1 MTTLICN
8 CNETM
13 PLDAKAL
20 GAALS
25 SHLKQPQD
33 LKLHSL
39 LCRRQAPE
47 FQRAIVDVAKR
58 ADPSENVVVA
68 CTQEQRL
75 FSELALATEG
85 AQTLSAPIK
94 FINIRESGGW
104 SKDASKAMPK
114 LAALLAAAHLPDPE
128 PVSTVT
134 YKSAGRLLIVGELE
148 QAEATAALLGDSLDV
163 TIFASGSAK
172 SGAQNRDHTI
182 MSGTKPELSGWL
194 GAFKF
199 EWQTSNPI
207 DLDLC
212 TRCNACVVACPEGAI
227 GLDYQIDMNKCQ
239 SHRACVKACD
249 AAGAIDFGRAATS
262 HEQAFDVVLDLSA
275 EPLIDWH
282 APPQGY
288 FKQADTATLMKLQ
301 GMVGEFEKPKFFNYK
316 QKICAHSRNT
326 TVGCNACVEVCSA
339 HAISSDTKRQ
349 QIVVNPNLCVG
360 CGACTTVCPTGAL
373 TYTYPRATDQGTKLK
388 TLLTTYAKAGGK
400 DATLLLH
407 SQTAGQQAIEAL
419 GRAAQLKKGSNQPI
433 HGVPH
438 NVIPVALWHT
448 ASTGI
453 EMWLSS
459 ICLGASKVA
468 VMLTSE
474 EAPDYVRALTE
485 QMAVA
490 QSIMTGLG
498 YVGKHLHLI
507 QSGAEL
513 AALDAALQATSSMAS
528 SVPSSVARFGIG
540 LEKRA
545 TLEMAL
551 DHLMQYAPLLV
562 EPSKTASPIT
572 AIALP
577 TAGSPLGTLN
587 VNTASCTMCLS
598 CVSSCPAGALKD
610 NSELLQLQ
618 FIEKNCVQCG
628 LCEQTCP
635 ENAIQLVPQL
645 LLTTERK
652 EARALNTAKMFH
664 CIRCAKPFG
673 TEMAI
678 TQMFTKLVGHSM
690 FQGAAAERLKMCMD
704 CRVIDLHSADNELKI
719 K

>member
-1 MTTLICN
+1 
-8 CNETM
+8 
-13 PLDAKAL
+13 
-20 GAALS
+20 
-25 SHLKQPQD
+25 
-33 LKLHSL
+33 
-39 LCRRQAPE
+39 
-47 FQRAIVDVAKR
+47 VDVAKR
-58 ADPSENVVVA
+58 ADPSENIVVA

-75 FSELALATEG
+75 FSELALQTEG

-104 SKDASKAMPK
+104 SKDAAKAMPK
-114 LAALLAAAHLPDPE
+114 IAALLAAAHLPDPE

-134 YKSAGRLLIVGELE
+134 YKSAGRLLIVGELG
-148 QAEATAALLGDSLDV
+148 QAESAAALLGDALDV
-163 TIFASGSAK
+163 SIFSR
-172 SGAQNRDHTI
+172 GATTTGKQNRDQTI
-182 MSGTKPELSGWL
+182 ISGTKPSLSGWL

-207 DLDLC
+207 DLDMC

-227 GLDYQIDMNKCQ
+227 GLDYQIDMSKCQ
-239 SHRACVKACD
+239 SHRACVKACG
-249 AAGAIDFGRAATS
+249 AAGAIDFGRAAVS
-262 HEQAFDVVLDLSA
+262 HEQAFDLVLDLSA

-282 APPQGY
+282 AAPQGY
-288 FKQADTATLMKLQ
+288 FKQADAATFLKLQ
-301 GMVGEFEKPKFFNYK
+301 GMIGEFEKPKFFNYK
-316 QKICAHSRNT
+316 QKICAHSRNM
-326 TVGCNACVEVCSA
+326 TVGCNACLEVCSA

-349 QIVVNPNLCVG
+349 QIVVNPNLCIG

-373 TYTYPRATDQGTKLK
+373 TYAYPRATDQGAKFK

-407 SQTAGQQAIEAL
+407 SQTAGLQVIESL
-419 GRAAQLKKGSNQPI
+419 GRAAQIKASNGQQI

-438 NVIPVALWHT
+438 NVIPIALWHT

-474 EAPDYVRALTE
+474 EAPDYLRALSD
-485 QMAVA
+485 QMVVA

-498 YVGKHLHLI
+498 YAGKHFHLI
-507 QSGAEL
+507 QSSTEL
-513 AALDAALQATSSMAS
+513 PGLDAALQAISSMTC
-528 SVPSSVARFGIG
+528 SVPSNVARFGIG

-551 DHLMQYAPLLV
+551 EHLIERAPLMKEV
-562 EPSKTASPIT
+562 SKPQAS

-577 TAGSPLGTLN
+577 AVGSPLGAIN
-587 VNTASCTMCLS
+587 VNKERCTMCLS

-635 ENAIQLVPQL
+635 ENAINLVPQL
-645 LLTTERK
+645 LLTPERK

-664 CIRCAKPFG
+664 CTRCAKPFG

-678 TQMFTKLVGHSM
+678 TNMFTKLAGHSM

-704 CRVIDLHSADNELKI
+704 CRVIDLHSADNEIKI
-719 K
+719 S

>member
-1 MTTLICN
+1 M
-8 CNETM
+8 
-13 PLDAKAL
+13 
-20 GAALS
+20 
-25 SHLKQPQD
+25 
-33 LKLHSL
+33 
-39 LCRRQAPE
+39 
-47 FQRAIVDVAKR
+47 DVAKR
-58 ADPSENVVVA
+58 ADPTENIVVA

-75 FSELALATEG
+75 FSELAMETEG

-104 SKDASKAMPK
+104 SKDAAKAMPK
-114 LAALLAAAHLPDPE
+114 IAALLAAAHLPDPE

-134 YKSAGRLLIVGELE
+134 YKSAGRLLIVGELG
-148 QAEATAALLGDSLDV
+148 QAESAAALLADALDV
-163 TIFASGSAK
+163 TIFSSGKATAGK
-172 SGAQNRDHTI
+172 QNRDQTI
-182 MSGTKPELSGWL
+182 ISGTKPLLSGWL

-207 DLDLC
+207 DLDMC

-227 GLDYQIDMNKCQ
+227 GLDYQIDMSKCQ

-249 AAGAIDFGRAATS
+249 AAGAIDFGRTAVS
-262 HEQAFDVVLDLSA
+262 HEQAFDLILDLSA
-275 EPLIDWH
+275 TPLIDWH
-282 APPQGY
+282 AAPQGY
-288 FKQADTATLMKLQ
+288 FKQADAATLMKLQ

-373 TYTYPRATDQGTKLK
+373 TYTYPRATDQGAKLK
-388 TLLTTYAKAGGK
+388 TLVTTYAKAGGK
-400 DATLLLH
+400 DAVLLLH
-407 SQTAGQQAIEAL
+407 SQTAGQQAIELL
-419 GRAAQLKKGSNQPI
+419 GRAAQLKKA

-453 EMWLSS
+453 EVWLSS

-498 YVGKHLHLI
+498 YTGKHFHSI
-507 QSGAEL
+507 QSSSDLPVLE
-513 AALDAALQATSSMAS
+513 AALQALSTGACG
-528 SVPSSVARFGIG
+528 VPSAVARFGIG

-551 DHLMQYAPLLV
+551 DHLMAYAPQMTQA
-562 EPSKTASPIT
+562 SKPQAL

-577 TAGSPLGTLN
+577 AAGSPLGAIS
-587 VNTASCTMCLS
+587 VNKERCTMCLS

-610 NSELLQLQ
+610 NAELLQLQ

-635 ENAIQLVPQL
+635 EAAISLVPQL
-645 LLTTERK
+645 LLTPERK

-664 CIRCAKPFG
+664 CTRCAKPFG

-678 TQMFTKLVGHSM
+678 TNMFTKLAGHSM
-690 FQGAAAERLKMCMD
+690 FQGAAVERLKMCMD
-704 CRVIDLHSADNELKI
+704 CRVIDLHSADNEIKI
-719 K
+719 S

>member
-1 MTTLICN
+1 MTTLICD

-13 PLDAKAL
+13 PLDEKLLSTAL
-20 GAALS
+20 T
-25 SHLKQPQD
+25 SHLKSPQD

-47 FQRAIVDVAKR
+47 FQRALVETAKR
-58 ADPSENVVVA
+58 NDPSENIVVA

-75 FSELALATEG
+75 FGELAQQTEG

-104 SKDASKAMPK
+104 SKDAARAMPK
-114 LAALLAAAHLPDPE
+114 IAALLAAAHLPDPE

-134 YKSAGRLLIVGELE
+134 YKSAGRLLIVGELG
-148 QAEATAALLGDSLDV
+148 QAEAAAALLGDSLDV
-163 TIFASGSAK
+163 TIFSKSVSAAQTGGK
-172 SGAQNRDHTI
+172 QNRDHMI
-182 MSGTKPELSGWL
+182 LSGSHPSLSGWL
-194 GAFKF
+194 GAFKL

-227 GLDYQIDMNKCQ
+227 GFDYQIDMNKCQ

-249 AAGAIDFGRAATS
+249 AAGAIDFGRAAVS

-282 APPQGY
+282 AAPQGY
-288 FKQADTATLMKLQ
+288 FKQADAATLMKLQ

-400 DATLLLH
+400 DAVLLLH
-407 SQTAGQQAIEAL
+407 SQTAGQQLIEDL
-419 GRAAQLKKGSNQPI
+419 GRAAKLGKANGT
-433 HGVPH
+433 PH

-468 VMLTSE
+468 IMLTSE

-485 QMAVA
+485 QMTVA
-490 QSIMTGLG
+490 QSILNGLG
-498 YVGKHLHLI
+498 YAGKHLHLI
-507 QSGAEL
+507 QTQAMQD
-513 AALDAALQATSSMAS
+513 LDAALQAAS
-528 SVPSSVARFGIG
+528 TAVCSVPSSVARFGIG

-551 DHLMQYAPLLV
+551 DHLMQYAPV
-562 EPSKTASPIT
+562 TSDASKTAIP
-572 AIALP
+572 LP
-577 TAGSPLGTLN
+577 AAGSPLGAIQ
-587 VNTASCTMCLS
+587 VNTATCTMCLS
-598 CVSSCPAGALKD
+598 CVSTCPAGALKE
-610 NSELLQLQ
+610 NTELLQLQ

-635 ENAIQLVPQL
+635 ESAISLVPQL
-645 LLTTERK
+645 LLTPERK

-664 CIRCAKPFG
+664 CTRCAKPFG

-678 TQMFTKLVGHSM
+678 TNMFTKLAGHSM
-690 FQGAAAERLKMCMD
+690 FQGQAAERLKMCMD
-704 CRVIDLHSADNELKI
+704 CRVIDLHSADNEMKI
-719 K
+719 A

>member
-1 MTTLICN
+1 
-8 CNETM
+8 
-13 PLDAKAL
+13 
-20 GAALS
+20 
-25 SHLKQPQD
+25 
-33 LKLHSL
+33 
-39 LCRRQAPE
+39 
-47 FQRAIVDVAKR
+47 VDVAKR
-58 ADPSENVVVA
+58 ADPSENIVVA

-75 FSELALATEG
+75 FSELAAQTEG

-104 SKDASKAMPK
+104 SKDAAKAMPK
-114 LAALLAAAHLPDPE
+114 IAALLAAAHLPDPE

-134 YKSAGRLLIVGELE
+134 YKSAGRLLIVGELG
-148 QAEATAALLGDSLDV
+148 QAESAAALLGDALDV
-163 TIFASGSAK
+163 TIFSSGSTTAGK
-172 SGAQNRDHTI
+172 QNRDQTVI
-182 MSGTKPELSGWL
+182 SGTKPSLSGWL

-199 EWQTSNPI
+199 EWQTCNPI
-207 DLDLC
+207 DLDMC

-249 AAGAIDFGRAATS
+249 AAGAIDFGRAAVS
-262 HEQAFDVVLDLSA
+262 HEQAFDLILDLS
-275 EPLIDWH
+275 EQPLIDWH
-282 APPQGY
+282 AAPQGY
-288 FKQADTATLMKLQ
+288 FKAADAATLMKLQ

-339 HAISSDTKRQ
+339 HAISSDTKRR

-373 TYTYPRATDQGTKLK
+373 TYTYPRATDQGAKLK

-400 DATLLLH
+400 DGTLLLH
-407 SQTAGQQAIEAL
+407 SQAAGLQAIEAL
-419 GRAAQLKKGSNQPI
+419 GRAAQLKKA

-438 NVIPVALWHT
+438 NMIPVALWHT

-468 VMLTSE
+468 VMLTNE

-498 YVGKHLHLI
+498 YAGKHFHLI
-507 QSGAEL
+507 QSSTQL
-513 AALDAALQATSSMAS
+513 PALDAALQAISSMAC
-528 SVPSSVARFGIG
+528 SVPSSVARFGIS
-540 LEKRA
+540 LDKRA

-551 DHLMQYAPLLV
+551 DHLMQFAPALAAGV
-562 EPSKTASPIT
+562 ATPT

-577 TAGSPLGTLN
+577 AAGSPLGAIG
-587 VNTASCTMCLS
+587 VNKERCTMCLS

-635 ENAIQLVPQL
+635 ENAINLVPQL
-645 LLTTERK
+645 LLTPERK

-704 CRVIDLHSADNELKI
+704 CRVIDLHSADNEIKI
-719 K
+719 S

>member
-1 MTTLICN
+1 
-8 CNETM
+8 M

-20 GAALS
+20 STALT
-25 SHLKQPQD
+25 SHLKSPQD

-47 FQRAIVDVAKR
+47 FQRALVDAAKR
-58 ADPSENVVVA
+58 SDPAENIVVA
-68 CTQEQRL
+68 CTQEQKL
-75 FSELALATEG
+75 FSELAQATEG

-134 YKSAGRLLIVGELE
+134 YKSAGRLLIVAELG
-148 QAEATAALLGDSLDV
+148 QAEAAAALLGDALDV
-163 TIFASGSAK
+163 TIFSIGKASIGK
-172 SGAQNRDHTI
+172 QNRDHTI
-182 MSGTKPELSGWL
+182 ISGTSPSLAGWL
-194 GAFKF
+194 GAFKL

-227 GLDYQIDMNKCQ
+227 GFDYQIDMNKCQ

-249 AAGAIDFGRAATS
+249 AAGAIDFGRAAAS

-275 EPLIDWH
+275 QPLIDWH
-282 APPQGY
+282 AAPQGY
-288 FKQADTATLMKLQ
+288 FKEADAATLMKLQ

-373 TYTYPRATDQGTKLK
+373 TYTYPRATDQGMKLK

-407 SQTAGQQAIEAL
+407 SQTAGQQAIESL
-419 GRAAQLKKGSNQPI
+419 GRAAQLKKAN
-433 HGVPH
+433 GVPH

-459 ICLGASKVA
+459 VCLGASKVA

-490 QSIMTGLG
+490 QSILNGLG
-498 YVGKHLHLI
+498 YAGRHFHLI
-507 QSGAEL
+507 QSSDN
-513 AALDAALQATSSMAS
+513 LDTALQAAS
-528 SVPSSVARFGIG
+528 TAAADVPTAVARFGIG

-551 DHLMQYAPLLV
+551 DHLMQHAPTTADT
-562 EPSKTASPIT
+562 SKTI
-572 AIALP
+572 IELP
-577 TAGSPLGTLN
+577 AAGSPLGAIQ
-587 VNTASCTMCLS
+587 VDTAKCTMCLS

-610 NSELLQLQ
+610 NAELLQLQ

-635 ENAIQLVPQL
+635 ESAISLVPQL
-645 LLTTERK
+645 LLTPERK
-652 EARALNTAKMFH
+652 EPRTLNTAKMFH
-664 CIRCAKPFG
+664 CTRCTKPFG

-678 TQMFTKLVGHSM
+678 TNMFTKLAGHSM

-704 CRVIDLHSADNELKI
+704 CRVIDLHSADNEMKI
-719 K
+719 T

>member
-1 MTTLICN
+1 M
-8 CNETM
+8 
-13 PLDAKAL
+13 
-20 GAALS
+20 
-25 SHLKQPQD
+25 
-33 LKLHSL
+33 
-39 LCRRQAPE
+39 
-47 FQRAIVDVAKR
+47 DVATR
-58 ADPSENVVVA
+58 ADPSENIVIA

-75 FSELALATEG
+75 FSELAEQTEG

-104 SKDASKAMPK
+104 SKDAAKAMPK
-114 LAALLAAAHLPDPE
+114 IAALLAAAHLPDPE

-134 YKSAGRLLIVGELE
+134 YKSAGRLLIVGELG
-148 QAEATAALLGDSLDV
+148 QAETAAALLGDALDV
-163 TIFASGSAK
+163 SIFS
-172 SGAQNRDHTI
+172 SGATKAGQQNRDHTI
-182 MSGTKPELSGWL
+182 ISGTKPSLSGWL
-194 GAFKF
+194 GAFKL

-207 DLDLC
+207 DLDMC

-227 GLDYQIDMNKCQ
+227 GLDYQIDMSKCQ

-275 EPLIDWH
+275 EPLIEWH

-326 TVGCNACVEVCSA
+326 TVGCNACVDICSA

-373 TYTYPRATDQGTKLK
+373 TYTYPRSTDQGARLK

-400 DATLLLH
+400 DAVLLLH
-407 SQTAGQQAIEAL
+407 SQTAGQQLIEDL
-419 GRAAQLKKGSNQPI
+419 GRAAQLDKAKGAMQ
-433 HGVPH
+433 GVPH

-468 VMLTSE
+468 VLITGE

-490 QSIMTGLG
+490 QSILTGLG
-498 YVGKHLHLI
+498 YTGQHLHLV
-507 QSGAEL
+507 QARKSAD
-513 AALDAALQATSSMAS
+513 LDDALQAISNKAC
-528 SVPSSVARFGIG
+528 SVPSSAARFGIG

-551 DHLMQYAPLLV
+551 DHLMQCAPTGAAGV
-562 EPSKTASPIT
+562 VAPS

-577 TAGSPLGTLN
+577 TAGSPLGAIA
-587 VNTASCTMCLS
+587 VDKERCTMCLS

-635 ENAIQLVPQL
+635 ESAISLVPQL
-645 LLTTERK
+645 LLTAERK

-664 CIRCAKPFG
+664 CTRCAKPFG

-678 TQMFTKLVGHSM
+678 TNMFTKLAGHSM
-690 FQGAAAERLKMCMD
+690 FLGAAAERLKMCMD
-704 CRVIDLHSADNELKI
+704 CRVIDLHSADNETKI
-719 K
+719 V

>member
-1 MTTLICN
+1 
-8 CNETM
+8 M
-13 PLDAKAL
+13 PLDEKVLSQAL
-20 GAALS
+20 T
-25 SHLKQPQD
+25 SHLKAPQD

-47 FQRAIVDVAKR
+47 FQRALVDAAKR
-58 ADPSENVVVA
+58 NDPSENIVVA
-68 CTQEQRL
+68 CTQEAKL
-75 FSELALATEG
+75 LSDLAQNTEG

-104 SKDASKAMPK
+104 SKDAAKAMPK
-114 LAALLAAAHLPDPE
+114 IAALLAAAHLPDPE

-134 YKSAGRLLIVGELE
+134 YKSAGRLLIVGE
-148 QAEATAALLGDSLDV
+148 QAKSEAVAKLLADSLDV
-163 TIFASGSAK
+163 TIFATKVAATVVPANAGIHAPEQARNYPVLTGSIQ
-172 SGAQNRDHTI
+172 S
-182 MSGTKPELSGWL
+182 LSGWL
-194 GAFKF
+194 GAFKL

-227 GLDYQIDMNKCQ
+227 GLDYQIDLNKCQ

-249 AAGAIDFGRAATS
+249 AAGAIDFGRAAQS
-262 HEQAFDVVLDLSA
+262 HEQAFDVVLDLS
-275 EPLIDWH
+275 EQPLIDWH
-282 APPQGY
+282 AAPQGY
-288 FKQADTATLMKLQ
+288 FKDADAATLMKLQ
-301 GMVGEFEKPKFFNYK
+301 GMTGEFEKPKFFNYK

-373 TYTYPRATDQGTKLK
+373 TYTYPRATDQGAKLK

-400 DATLLLH
+400 DAVLLLH
-407 SQTAGQQAIEAL
+407 SQTAGQQAIEDL
-419 GRAAQLKKGSNQPI
+419 GRAAKLSKQGQTRTIN
-433 HGVPH
+433 GTPH

-459 ICLGASKVA
+459 ICLGASKIA
-468 VMLTSE
+468 VLITGE

-490 QSIMTGLG
+490 QRILNGLG
-498 YVGKHLHLI
+498 YSGRHLHLI
-507 QSGAEL
+507 QAQETD
-513 AALDAALQATSSMAS
+513 ALDAALQALSKAAC
-528 SVPSSVARFGIG
+528 SVPSAVARFGIG

-545 TLEMAL
+545 TLEMSL
-551 DHLMQYAPLLV
+551 DHLMQHAPV
-562 EPSKTASPIT
+562 TADASKTAIR
-572 AIALP
+572 LP
-577 TAGSPLGTLN
+577 AAGSPLGAITVN
-587 VNTASCTMCLS
+587 VASCTMCLS
-598 CVSSCPAGALKD
+598 CVSTCPAGALKE
-610 NSELLQLQ
+610 NAELLQLQ

-635 ENAIQLVPQL
+635 ESAISLVPQL
-645 LLTTERK
+645 LLTPERK

-664 CIRCAKPFG
+664 CTRCAKPFG

-678 TQMFTKLVGHSM
+678 TNMFTKLAGHSM
-690 FQGAAAERLKMCMD
+690 FQGQAAERLKMCMD
-704 CRVIDLHSADNELKI
+704 CRVIDLHSANNEMKI
-719 K
+719 L

>member
-1 MTTLICN
+1 M
-8 CNETM
+8 
-13 PLDAKAL
+13 
-20 GAALS
+20 
-25 SHLKQPQD
+25 PQD
-33 LKLHSL
+33 LKLHNL

-58 ADPSENVVVA
+58 ADPSENIVVA

-104 SKDASKAMPK
+104 SKDASKASPK

-134 YKSAGRLLIVGELE
+134 YKSAGRLLIVGELGQAE
-148 QAEATAALLGDSLDV
+148 QAATLLGDALAV
-163 TIFASGSAK
+163 TIFSTSAK
-172 SGAQNRDHTI
+172 DGGAQNRDHTI
-182 MSGTKPELSGWL
+182 ISGTKPALSGWL

-199 EWQTSNPI
+199 AWQTSNPI

-227 GLDYQIDMNKCQ
+227 GFDYQIDMNKCQ
-239 SHRACVKACD
+239 SHRACVRACD
-249 AAGAIDFGRAATS
+249 AAGAIDFGRATVG

-282 APPQGY
+282 AAPQGY
-288 FKQADTATLMKLQ
+288 FKEPNAATLMKLQ

-373 TYTYPRATDQGTKLK
+373 TYTYPRATDQGAKLK
-388 TLLTTYAKAGGK
+388 TLLTTYAKAGGR

-419 GRAAQLKKGSNQPI
+419 GRAAQLKKTK
-433 HGVPH
+433 GVPY

-468 VMLTSE
+468 VMLTDE
-474 EAPDYVRALTE
+474 EAPDYIRALTE

-490 QSIMTGLG
+490 QGILNGLG
-498 YVGKHLHLI
+498 YTGTHFHLI
-507 QSGAEL
+507 QSGTEL
-513 AALDAALQATSSMAS
+513 TVLDDALQATSNMACS
-528 SVPSSVARFGIG
+528 APSSVARFGIG

-551 DHLMQYAPLLV
+551 DHLMQFAPALKL
-562 EPSKTASPIT
+562 PAPPDSIS
-572 AIALP
+572 LP
-577 TAGSPLGTLN
+577 TSGSPFGAIQ
-587 VNTASCTMCLS
+587 VDAAKCTMCLS

-635 ENAIQLVPQL
+635 EQAIQLVPQL
-645 LLTTERK
+645 LLSEQRK
-652 EARALNTAKMFH
+652 EPRALNTAKMFH
-664 CIRCAKPFG
+664 CIRCSKPFG

-678 TQMFTKLVGHSM
+678 TQMLTKLVGHSM

>member
-1 MTTLICN
+1 
-8 CNETM
+8 
-13 PLDAKAL
+13 
-20 GAALS
+20 
-25 SHLKQPQD
+25 LKQPQE

-47 FQRAIVDVAKR
+47 FQRAIVDAAKR
-58 ADPSENVVVA
+58 ADPSENIVVA

-134 YKSAGRLLIVGELE
+134 YKSAGRLLIVGELGQAE
-148 QAEATAALLGDSLDV
+148 QAAALLGDALTV
-163 TIFASGSAK
+163 TIFSTSAK
-172 SGAQNRDHTI
+172 EGGAQNRDHTI
-182 MSGTKPELSGWL
+182 ISGSKPELSGWL

-227 GLDYQIDMNKCQ
+227 GFDYQIDMNKCQ

-249 AAGAIDFGRAATS
+249 AAGAIDFGRAAAS
-262 HEQAFDVVLDLSA
+262 HEQAFDVVLDLSG

-288 FKQADTATLMKLQ
+288 FKDTSAATLMKLQ
-301 GMVGEFEKPKFFNYK
+301 GMVGEFEKPKFFSYK

-373 TYTYPRATDQGTKLK
+373 TYTYPRATDQGAKLK
-388 TLLTTYAKAGGK
+388 TLLSTYAKAGGK
-400 DATLLLH
+400 DVTLLLH
-407 SQTAGQQAIEAL
+407 SQAAGLQTIEAL
-419 GRAAQLKKGSNQPI
+419 GRVAQLNTVSNPKGSAQPI

-459 ICLGASKVA
+459 ICLGSSKVA

-474 EAPDYVRALTE
+474 EAPDYVRALTQ

-498 YVGKHLHLI
+498 YTGKHFHLI
-507 QSGAEL
+507 KAGAEL
-513 AALDAALQATSSMAS
+513 PALDAALQAMSSMAS
-528 SVPSSVARFGIG
+528 SVPSTVARFGIG

-551 DHLMQYAPLLV
+551 DHLMQYAPLLI
-562 EPSKTASPIT
+562 EPSKTAAPVAAAPLT
-572 AIALP
+572 TIALP
-577 TAGSPLGTLN
+577 AAGSPLGAIK

-618 FIEKNCVQCG
+618 FIEKNCVQCR

-645 LLTTERK
+645 LLTSERK
-652 EARALNTAKMFH
+652 EARPLNTAKMFH

-704 CRVIDLHSADNELKI
+704 CRVIDLHSADNEMKI

>member
-1 MTTLICN
+1 M
-8 CNETM
+8 
-13 PLDAKAL
+13 
-20 GAALS
+20 
-25 SHLKQPQD
+25 
-33 LKLHSL
+33 
-39 LCRRQAPE
+39 
-47 FQRAIVDVAKR
+47 DVAKR
-58 ADPSENVVVA
+58 NDPNENIVVA

-75 FSELALATEG
+75 FSELAQATEG

-134 YKSAGRLLIVGELE
+134 YKSAGRLLIVTPASALAK
-148 QAEATAALLGDSLDV
+148 AEALAVLVAETLDV
-163 TIFASGSAK
+163 TIFSTPNTPMDKGSQARN
-172 SGAQNRDHTI
+172 SSEPAQERRFPVLAGQIET
-182 MSGTKPELSGWL
+182 LSGWL
-194 GAFKF
+194 GAFKLN
-199 EWQTSNPI
+199 WQTSNPI

-227 GLDYQIDMNKCQ
+227 GLDYQIDLNQCQ
-239 SHRACVKACD
+239 SHRACVRACD
-249 AAGAIDFGRAATS
+249 AAGAIDFGRAAVS

-275 EPLIDWH
+275 TPLIDWH
-282 APPQGY
+282 AAPQGY
-288 FKQADTATLMKLQ
+288 FSAPQSERSEPVEGYLTALLMKLQ

-326 TVGCNACVEVCSA
+326 TIGCNACVEVCSA
-339 HAISSDTKRQ
+339 HAIRSDTQRQ

-407 SQTAGQQAIEAL
+407 SQTAGQQALESL
-419 GRAAQLKKGSNQPI
+419 GRAAKLQKA

-459 ICLGASKVA
+459 IGLGASKIA
-468 VMLTSE
+468 VLLTAE

-490 QSIMTGLG
+490 QSILTGLG
-498 YVGKHLHLI
+498 YAGQHFHLI
-507 QSGAEL
+507 QMPPVIPAKAGIQPSTASL
-513 AALDAALQATSSMAS
+513 NVLDSALQAAS
-528 SVPSSVARFGIG
+528 TAAAGTPTAVARFGIG
-540 LEKRA
+540 LDKRA

-551 DHLMQYAPLLV
+551 DHVIEFAPKAA
-562 EPSKTASPIT
+562 EASKTASPVT

-577 TAGSPLGTLN
+577 VAGSPLGAIK
-587 VNTASCTMCLS
+587 VDIASCTMCLS

-610 NSELLQLQ
+610 NAELLQLQ

-635 ENAIQLVPQL
+635 EAAITLVPQL
-645 LLTTERK
+645 LLTPERK
-652 EARALNTAKMFH
+652 EPKALNTAKMFH
-664 CIRCAKPFG
+664 CTRCAKPFG

-678 TQMFTKLVGHSM
+678 TNMFTKLAGHSM

-704 CRVIDLHSADNELKI
+704 CRVIDLHSADNEIKI
-719 K
+719 A